1 VRLPS
6 RQSVTDEKKLSFKEQ
21 RGWKRLKI
29 IAEAERELQNKH
41 DALLDPATISDGA
54 RLHAASLQL
63 EAAQK
68 AIDDLYTRWVELE
81 QKLK

>member
-1 VRLPS
+1 M
-6 RQSVTDEKKLSFKEQ
+6 
-21 RGWKRLKI
+21 
-29 IAEAERELQNKH
+29 
-41 DALLDPATISDGA
+41 
-54 RLHAASLQL
+54 RLHAASLEL